1 MIDLPSAA
9 STAGV
14 NVKLVSINGG
24 SRWRREI
31 DFVFYR
37 LLVIGKLQVR
47 AINAVKFP
55 NHSHEICL
63 STKQV
68 SHNDSCALP
77 QRFPSQVFAGEY
89 PLSLDE
95 FLVKL
100 WEWQF
105 RWQYCVLDIKE
116 PIIARG
122 ETARFSVPRLCAR
135 IRRVDADVDD
145 FGNLQTPIAHDFK
158 AFAVPRRIG
167 NNVYGQ
173 G

>member
-1 MIDLPSAA
+1 MACQTHAATEAVALQSAIPGKQNGLDCGAHARCIDEFFCVMIDLPSGA
-9 STAGV
+9 STVRV

-77 QRFPSQVFAGEY
+77 QRRPAQMFA
-89 PLSLDE
+89 
-95 FLVKL
+95 
-100 WEWQF
+100 
-105 RWQYCVLDIKE
+105 
-116 PIIARG
+116 
-122 ETARFSVPRLCAR
+122 
-135 IRRVDADVDD
+135 
-145 FGNLQTPIAHDFK
+145 
-158 AFAVPRRIG
+158 
-167 NNVYGQ
+167 
-173 G
+173 